1 MVNPIN
7 ETANIS
13 ANAEAANKKLNKTA
27 PKNGD
32 AVKPEAVG
40 QAIIMPDDFDGSSGI
55 KTSGSEGADHPNM
68 KDQKGEVRKSEIR
81 DGELTINVY
90 DSSGKLLRK
99 IPPGYLP
106 AGEQHFDIT
115 V

>member
-7 ETANIS
+7 ETGNVS
-13 ANAEAANKKLNKTA
+13 ANAEAVNKRPNKAA
-27 PKNGD
+27 PKSGD
-32 AVKPEAVG
+32 AFKPEVVG
-40 QAIIMPDDFDGSSGI
+40 QAVLKPDESEGPSGI
-55 KTSGSEGADHPNM
+55 KTSGREGADLQM
-68 KDQKGEVRKSEIR
+68 VKDTKGEVRKSEIS

-106 AGEQHFDIT
+106 AGEQQFDIT